1 VARAT
6 VNEPIV
12 EPVVVVQQRIPE
24 PTVVDWLARGWE
36 VPRLSFRAAKRAL
49 DVVLSLL
56 GLVIASP
63 FLAVTVVA
71 IVLESRG
78 SPIYVQRRVGRYGA
92 AFGLIKLRT
101 MVPNAEERL
110 RACLDAEPAL
120 RAEWQRTRKL
130 RVDPRVTRVGR
141 ILRRWSLDEVPQLLN
156 VFLGQ
161 MSLVGP
167 RPVPAQEGRLFGA
180 TWPYVLSVRPGLTG
194 LWAVSGR
201 SELSYEERVG
211 LEAAYVSNCSLGLD
225 ARIIARTIPW
235 VVRGRGSY

>member
-1 VARAT
+1 VARST
-6 VNEPIV
+6 LSD
-12 EPVVVVQQRIPE
+12 PVVVIPGRTPE
-24 PTVVDWLARGWE
+24 PTAVDWLARGWE
-36 VPRLSFRAAKRAL
+36 TPGLPFRAAKRTL

-56 GLVIASP
+56 GLVVVSP
-63 FLAVTVVA
+63 FLAVTLAA
-71 IVLESRG
+71 IVLESPG

-92 AFGLIKLRT
+92 SFHLIKLRT
-101 MVPNAEERL
+101 MVTDADERL
-110 RACLDAEPAL
+110 DACLEEEPGL

-130 RVDPRVTRVGR
+130 RVDPRITRVGR
-141 ILRRWSLDEVPQLLN
+141 ILRRLSLDEIPQLVN
-156 VFLGQ
+156 VLLGQ

-201 SELSYEERVG
+201 SDLSYEERVG
-211 LEAAYVSNCSLGLD
+211 LEAAYVTSCSLGLD